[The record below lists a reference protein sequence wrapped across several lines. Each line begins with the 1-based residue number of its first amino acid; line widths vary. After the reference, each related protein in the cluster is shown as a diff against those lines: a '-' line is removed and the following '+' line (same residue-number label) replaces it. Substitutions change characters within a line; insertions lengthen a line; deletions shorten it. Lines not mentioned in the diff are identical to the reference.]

1 MRMGWFRS
9 VHCKSLPAQETRSL
23 LGARKLL
30 QGKLHDIE
38 LSLRGTLR
46 GFGLKVGKTTP
57 KTFEARI
64 RTLVADHPTLTLI
77 AEALL
82 RARAVLLDEFIKLD
96 KKVHA
101 LARQDPRARLLT
113 TAPGV
118 GSMVALTYAA
128 AIDDPARFRSSKTV
142 GALFGL
148 TPKKYQSGETDI
160 TGRISKTGDAA
171 VRTALYEAANTI
183 PGKFWCFSQRLNV
196 RFAFACRVGRRAK
209 CCAASEVPWTDR
221 SGVEEFDV
229 HPAKSCKTKSAPGH
243 ALVTAAH
250 GGILQ
255 GLNCEPRGG
264 WQTRLCRR
272 RLDHQPGIG
281 TEAADAT
288 RFVHERPPRRAA
300 LVHDLVNVAIEP
312 MGERST
318 FEEAPYALRR
328 T

>member
-1 MRMGWFRS
+1 MSRQQKAPLR
-9 VHCKSLPAQETRSL
+9 P
-23 LGARKLL
+23 L
-30 QGKLHDIE
+30 QDTE
-38 LSLRGTLR
+38 R
-46 GFGLKVGKTTP
+46 V
-57 KTFEARI
+57 
-64 RTLVADHPTLTLI
+64 TLVRLSRSASAP
-77 AEALL
+77 AAQVA
-82 RARAVLLDEFIKLD
+82 RARALL
-96 KKVHA
+96 A
-101 LARQDPRARLLT
+101 
-113 TAPGV
+113 
-118 GSMVALTYAA
+118 VAE
-128 AIDDPARFRSSKTV
+128 
-142 GALFGL
+142 GL
-148 TPKKYQSGETDI
+148 SY
-160 TGRISKTGDAA
+160 
-171 VRTALYEAANTI
+171 TI